1 MGSLSLEASTS
12 TLSLPSGQFSGPMH
26 NYVRQLQGTLM
37 NEENNAESE
46 QHSHHI
52 NVFLAIISDEKMGI
66 TGRRGDKIGT
76 TK

>member
-12 TLSLPSGQFSGPMH
+12 TLSLPSGQFSGPIEVH

-52 NVFLAIISDEKMGI
+52 NVFLAIISEKIGI
-66 TGRRGDKIGT
+66 TRGG
-76 TK
+76 

>member
-12 TLSLPSGQFSGPMH
+12 TLSLPSGQFSGPIEVH

-37 NEENNAESE
+37 NGENNAESE

-52 NVFLAIISDEKMGI
+52 NVFLAIISHEKMGI
-66 TGRRGDKIGT
+66 TRGGG
-76 TK
+76 